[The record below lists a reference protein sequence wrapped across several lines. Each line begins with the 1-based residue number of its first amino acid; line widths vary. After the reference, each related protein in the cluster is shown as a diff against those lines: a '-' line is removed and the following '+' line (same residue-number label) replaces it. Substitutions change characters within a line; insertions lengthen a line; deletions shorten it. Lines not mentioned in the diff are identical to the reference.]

1 MITINLIL
9 TIVGL
14 LFVLIL
20 LVGIY
25 VWSSKTK
32 TAQPE
37 SPATIETFESL
48 SAILKN
54 RSSSGAELNHA
65 VEMILSRFGTIN
77 SHTIGTYKHL
87 VESLCVHPRTDS
99 KLILRFEKT
108 LRQTN
113 PTYAHEIE
121 LSLGVGLGAR
131 G

>member
-25 VWSSKTK
+25 VWSGKGKT
-32 TAQPE
+32 TAHV

-54 RSSSGAELNHA
+54 RASSASELKHA

-87 VESLCVHPRTDS
+87 VESLCIHPHTDS

-113 PTYAHEIE
+113 PTYAHDIE
-121 LSLGVGLGAR
+121 QSLGVGLAAR

>member
-1 MITINLIL
+1 MITVNLIL

-20 LVGIY
+20 LVALY
-25 VWSSKTK
+25 VWNSKSKT
-32 TAQPE
+32 TVPAN
-37 SPATIETFESL
+37 PATVETFESL

-54 RSSSGAELNHA
+54 RSSTASELNHA
-65 VEMILSRFGTIN
+65 VEMILSRFGTIS
-77 SHTIGTYKHL
+77 SHTLGTYKHL

-108 LRQTN
+108 LRANN
-113 PTYAHEIE
+113 PTFSHEIE
-121 LSLGVGLGAR
+121 QSLGIGLAAR